1 MSSRSRLVLAV
12 ILGVALLVASTGIV
26 AAVTVYRAGSIL
38 VDVDPKDPAET
49 GVSLRIPAVILP
61 AALALVPDNV
71 FGDDDP
77 QLRAAIPIALKTC
90 EMLETQGD
98 AVLVEV
104 ESQRERVRIAKVGGE
119 IRIDVVSNDD
129 EVHVAFPISS
139 VRSVVSRLDRALA
152 ASATRA

>member
-1 MSSRSRLVLAV
+1 M
-12 ILGVALLVASTGIV
+12 
-26 AAVTVYRAGSIL
+26 

-61 AALALVPDNV
+61 AALALVPDQV
-71 FGDDDP
+71 FGHAEP
-77 QLRAAIPIALKTC
+77 QLRAAIPIALKAC
-90 EMLETQGD
+90 EMLETRGD

-104 ESQRERVRIAKVGGE
+104 ESRRERVRVAKVGNE
-119 IRIDVVSNDD
+119 IRIDVESNDD

-152 ASATRA
+152 ASAARA